1 MINFTFWCKRF
12 FMWNMILHLHLYT
25 ITRIVFQTR
34 ENLGSI
40 SIWNKRLLLRVS
52 VLAVCIFWDDLFRS
66 NKWDN
71 VFENGPSKICGRQ
84 PLKHFAWSILEYFAQ
99 GNLWLPLNLHSS
111 DSASVLCITNI
122 FSDWVECISPLA
134 IILVIG
140 AADENNLL
148 FCR

>member
-1 MINFTFWCKRF
+1 MEYDSSPSS
-12 FMWNMILHLHLYT
+12 YT
-25 ITRIVFQTR
+25 NTRMVFQTR

-52 VLAVCIFWDDLFRS
+52 LLAVCIFWDDLSRS
-66 NKWDN
+66 IKCDK
-71 VFENGPSKICGRQ
+71 VRENGPSKICGRQ

-99 GNLWLPLNLHSS
+99 GNLLLPLNLRSS

-122 FSDWVECISPLA
+122 FSDSVECIFPLA
-134 IILVIG
+134 IILVVG
-140 AADENNLL
+140 TADENNLL